1 MAVFT
6 AISTAITAVSSW
18 TIGLGALGSFAVGN
32 FLLRSAVQLGVSA
45 LAKAFAKKD
54 TGPDPFSIQGSVRTG
69 GSVPRSF
76 VMGPAL
82 SAGSLVWHTE
92 WGTAGSTPNAYYTQV
107 IALSDLPVAGLHRW
121 FVEGRAVTLEDMG
134 DEKGLAAVEYRE
146 NGTDHAW
153 IRFHDGH
160 QVAADTFLT
169 GTVNEGAPRAY
180 SSNRIGTGIAYAVV
194 TFKVNQEI
202 FTGFP
207 RSKFVLNGVKLYDI
221 SKDSTAGGTG
231 AQRWADPAT
240 WGGDGDALPAVQA
253 YNLARG
259 MSFGGEWF
267 YGLQGLTAA
276 RLPAAHWVA
285 QVQKCRATVTGE
297 DGPEPMYR
305 CAGEITVDSEIGSA
319 FEAILTAC
327 AGRMSEIGGIFKIYV
342 GAPDAPI
349 ASLTDQDIV
358 SLAPQTFTPFH
369 GLSKTVNGVIASY
382 PSPGEG
388 YVMRSTPPLYNAD
401 YEVEDGNRRLM
412 TNVQLSFVP
421 FPAQAQRLLT
431 GELATAR
438 RARRHTFTLPAKFRR
453 IEPGDV
459 LEWTSARNGYAVKQF
474 RVDGVIDLPNCDL
487 IVDLTEVDPA
497 DHGDWDHS
505 TDFVPVTPTPVLPV
519 RPTAQG
525 VIGFNPV
532 AADVQDAAGTAR
544 RPALLMKWN
553 VSVEDIAGLM
563 FEVRLKATGAMVA
576 GPETRAFYTGA
587 MLVEAG
593 LVASTHYEVRAK
605 YIPASPRAVSWTS
618 WVNVTTND
626 VRIGPDD
633 LANEVTQSIADAQ
646 GKAVDAAAGAV
657 QALQSAANVQS
668 AHDDLTAG
676 FTGRLKSAFAQ
687 RDEGISDARTAADS
701 TGSALADLTAGFTG
715 GTIEGA
721 INAARSELSAEIGGV
736 RTTLIQD
743 YYTAASTNA
752 AITAAKNTLQSN
764 FNSVSATL
772 TNDYYTSAKTDQA
785 ITSAK
790 NTLQSSI
797 NGVSSTLSNDYYTS
811 AKTDEAI
818 TAAKNTL
825 QSNINGV
832 SATLTNDYYT
842 SAKTDEAVT
851 AATSALSATFSAS
864 QGVLK
869 TQYLANA
876 LGWRRWSAQGNLTK
890 TPNELFSEGETWDFN
905 VSATQKDGLALNT
918 AYTTPGWI
926 GQKNAE
932 AYVVEC
938 DFTLISGTLDGAALY
953 IAWYNDVPRAWA
965 SHKRFADCLTSP
977 LVTGE
982 RMTARVLLKRPSGF
996 TGTFDKHVFHAFA
1009 NWNALP
1015 PMAAKNIKFHRVNI
1029 RVATPEELGTGILAD
1044 TLNGEITDIKALDV
1058 NGNTAFGKLLD
1069 QLDVDAGG
1077 TSAVVTKHAS
1087 AVADLEGFASAYAGV
1102 TVQTNGGRIAG
1113 FRATSFSNP
1122 DGSGSGVL
1130 ELLGDVV
1137 APGTLSTN
1145 ALTVGLGQ
1153 NLLSNTDFSDGMN
1166 GWVSYKTG
1174 GGGNVNFHRRGAGA
1188 SWAGKYYPTLGCH
1201 QASGATDGYT
1211 DIKCHPKLVNGLSS
1225 KGAQVKPDEWVEVS
1239 VKASLHR
1246 CRFELRIQFYNASGN
1261 GVGYSG
1267 VLASANDVR
1276 SSSTNPDVWPTYWGK
1291 WKAPAGTA
1299 YATIHMRKLATNAGS
1314 SDSWLFAHKPQLA
1327 RSHANATQPAP
1338 YSPGGT
1344 TLITGDKVATGSVNA
1359 DRMNTASFAA
1369 TGLALFGGTMK
1380 STNFVSGTRG
1390 WRIDNTDQWNC
1401 KTLWRAIGC
1410 KLVRFLRASHIQTG
1424 LASRL
1429 VMAKLSRRQAL
1440 GHLNLANSGKSQC
1453 APGGVIGENSQPFT
1467 ITRST
1472 GLILLTLHTTNAA
1485 SCRNSL

>member
-1 MAVFT
+1 MD
-6 AISTAITAVSSW
+6 IS
-18 TIGLGALGSFAVGN
+18 LGALGSFAVGN

-305 CAGEITVDSEIGSA
+305 CAGEITINSEIGSA

-459 LEWTSARNGYAVKQF
+459 VEWTSARNGYAVKQF

-487 IVDLTEVDPA
+487 IADLTEVDPA
-497 DHGDWDHS
+497 DHGNWDHG

-676 FTGRLKSAFAQ
+676 FTGRLNAAFAQ
-687 RDEGISDARTAADS
+687 RDQGISDARTAADS
-701 TGSALADLTAGFTG
+701 AGSALADLTAGFTG

-721 INAARSELSAEIGGV
+721 IDAARSELSAEIGGV

-764 FNSVSATL
+764 INGVSATL
-772 TNDYYTSAKTDQA
+772 TNNYYTSAKTDQA
-785 ITSAK
+785 IS
-790 NTLQSSI
+790 
-797 NGVSSTLSNDYYTS
+797 
-811 AKTDEAI
+811 
-818 TAAKNTL
+818 AAKNTL

-832 SATLTNDYYT
+832 SATLTNNYYT
-842 SAKTDEAVT
+842 SAKTDQAIS
-851 AATSALSATFSAS
+851 AAKNTLQSNINGVSANLANNYYTSAKTDQAISAAKNTLQSNINGVSAN
-864 QGVLK
+864 
-869 TQYLANA
+869 LANNYYT
-876 LGWRRWSAQGNLTK
+876 SAK
-890 TPNELFSEGETWDFN
+890 TDQAISAAKNTLQINING
-905 VSATQKDGLALNT
+905 VSATLTNNYYTSTKTNQAISAAVTTLKAEVGPSISDAVIQDSTLSDNHSQKWTRWSGEGALTSSANKVYATGRSLRFNCAAAQSDGLYTQSGRNT
-918 AYTTPGWI
+918 WI
-926 GQKNAE
+926 GAVNLDG
-932 AYVVEC
+932 YVIEV
-938 DFTLISGTLDGAALY
+938 DFTLHSGVLSGAGVR
-953 IAWYNDVPRAWA
+953 IDWD
-965 SHKRFADCLTSP
+965 
-977 LVTGE
+977 
-982 RMTARVLLKRPSGF
+982 RVGGQYYTPIRLQDMHLSGPSGSVQRASAVFRKPQNF
-996 TGTFDKHVFHAFA
+996 TGNFTKHDLYLFA
-1009 NWNALP
+1009 NYNGHGWARK
-1015 PMAAKNIKFHRVNI
+1015 AKNIEFHRCFV
-1029 RVATPEELGTGILAD
+1029 RPATPEELGTGILAD

-1058 NGNTAFGKLLD
+1058 NGNTAFGKLLN
-1069 QLDVDAGG
+1069 QLDVDA
-1077 TSAVVTKHAS
+1077 AA
-1087 AVADLEGFASAYAGV
+1087 
-1102 TVQTNGGRIAG
+1102 
-1113 FRATSFSNP
+1113 RAQWSMSMQAP
-1122 DGSGSGVL
+1122 L
-1130 ELLGDVV
+1130 PIWMALPPHMLALLSKPT
-1137 APGTLSTN
+1137 A
-1145 ALTVGLGQ
+1145 VGLRGLGRLR
-1153 NLLSNTDFSDGMN
+1153 LLILT
-1166 GWVSYKTG
+1166 
-1174 GGGNVNFHRRGAGA
+1174 
-1188 SWAGKYYPTLGCH
+1188 
-1201 QASGATDGYT
+1201 
-1211 DIKCHPKLVNGLSS
+1211 
-1225 KGAQVKPDEWVEVS
+1225 
-1239 VKASLHR
+1239 
-1246 CRFELRIQFYNASGN
+1246 
-1261 GVGYSG
+1261 
-1267 VLASANDVR
+1267 
-1276 SSSTNPDVWPTYWGK
+1276 
-1291 WKAPAGTA
+1291 APATVCWNC
-1299 YATIHMRKLATNAGS
+1299 LATL
-1314 SDSWLFAHKPQLA
+1314 WP
-1327 RSHANATQPAP
+1327 PAP
-1338 YSPGGT
+1338 CPP
-1344 TLITGDKVATGSVNA
+1344 
-1359 DRMNTASFAA
+1359 
-1369 TGLALFGGTMK
+1369 
-1380 STNFVSGTRG
+1380 
-1390 WRIDNTDQWNC
+1390 
-1401 KTLWRAIGC
+1401 IG
-1410 KLVRFLRASHIQTG
+1410 
-1424 LASRL
+1424 
-1429 VMAKLSRRQAL
+1429 
-1440 GHLNLANSGKSQC
+1440 
-1453 APGGVIGENSQPFT
+1453 
-1467 ITRST
+1467 
-1472 GLILLTLHTTNAA
+1472 
-1485 SCRNSL
+1485 